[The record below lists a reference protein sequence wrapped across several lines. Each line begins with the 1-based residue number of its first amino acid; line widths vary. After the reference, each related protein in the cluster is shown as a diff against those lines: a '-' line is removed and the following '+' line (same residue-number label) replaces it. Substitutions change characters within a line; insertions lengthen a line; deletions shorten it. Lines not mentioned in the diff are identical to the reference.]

1 MDRPQNGEELAMRY
15 FTASGTAAAL
25 FAGLAAAVPV
35 AAPAA
40 STFYGIVVHV
50 STENIKVQDS
60 RTKQVLSFAIVP
72 KFDQVFSA
80 DGKTTYQMSAIKAG
94 QYVGIIY
101 DQKALG
107 ARHADKIYLLN
118 NANQRI
124 GTQ

>member
-1 MDRPQNGEELAMRY
+1 MTN
-15 FTASGTAAAL
+15 
-25 FAGLAAAVPV
+25 
-35 AAPAA
+35 
-40 STFYGIVVHV
+40 STFYGITVHV
-50 STENIKVQDS
+50 SSQNIKVQDP
-60 RTKQVLSFAIVP
+60 RTKQTLSFMLVP

-80 DGKTTYQMSAIKAG
+80 DGKTTYQMGKVKAG

-107 ARHADKIYLLN
+107 IRHADKIYLLN

>member
-1 MDRPQNGEELAMRY
+1 MSHASILRAPALALA
-15 FTASGTAAAL
+15 TAL
-25 FAGLAAAVPV
+25 FFTLPHFALAATT
-35 AAPAA
+35 
-40 STFYGIVVHV
+40 STFYGITLHV
-50 STENIKVQDS
+50 STNNIKVEDPK
-60 RTKQVLSFAIVP
+60 TKQTLSFEILP

-80 DGKTTYQMSAIKAG
+80 DGKTTYQMSKVKPG

-107 ARHADKIYLLN
+107 ARHADKIYLLD

>member
-1 MDRPQNGEELAMRY
+1 MKSLISRGIAIGM
-15 FTASGTAAAL
+15 
-25 FAGLAAAVPV
+25 LAAV
-35 AAPAA
+35 ALLPSTALAA

-50 STENIKVQDS
+50 STNNIKVQDPK
-60 RTKQVLSFAIVP
+60 TNQTLSFEILP
-72 KFDQVFSA
+72 KFDQIFSA
-80 DGKTTYQMSAIKAG
+80 DGKTTYQMKDVKAG

-107 ARHADKIYLLN
+107 MRHADKIYLLN

>member
-1 MDRPQNGEELAMRY
+1 MKYHLLR
-15 FTASGTAAAL
+15 AAAIAV
-25 FAGLAAAVPV
+25 FAGLIAVSSSV
-35 AAPAA
+35 ALAA

-50 STENIKVQDS
+50 STSNIKVEDS
-60 RTKQVLSFAIVP
+60 RTKQVLSFTLVP

-80 DGKTTYQMSAIKAG
+80 NGKTTYQMSAIKSG

-107 ARHADKIYLLN
+107 IRHADKIYLLN

-124 GTQ
+124 GAQ